1 MGLYLNRGNDA
12 FQIALNSKIYVD
24 KTEMISYTNSCL
36 SSNQRF
42 ICVSRPRRFGKSMA
56 AEMLEAYYCRK
67 CDSKLAFQNLNIAKD
82 DSFETHLNRYDV
94 IFLEMQRLMSRAG
107 GAAELIPYLQKKVI
121 RELRREYSDFIEP
134 DETNLSAALESI
146 YCENKTG
153 FVIIIDEWDCI
164 FREKQSDTAAQRDYL
179 DFLRELLKGQQ
190 YVRLAYMTGILPIKK
205 YGTHSALNIFEEFSM
220 TAPKKLAKYVGFTE
234 EEVKTLCQQYGMDFE
249 ETKRWYDGY
258 RLGDTAHVYNPK
270 SVVDAMLN
278 QEFHSYWVST
288 ETYEALKVYI
298 DLNFDGLKDSIVVM
312 ISGGRCIV
320 NPRTFQND
328 MTTFG
333 KKDDVLTLL
342 VHLGYLAYDSET
354 EEVYIPNMEIQD
366 EFKNAIEGPGWS
378 DVAEAIQASDTLLQA
393 TLAQDEEAV
402 AKGLDMVHMETS
414 SALTYNNELSLSC
427 VITLAYYSARKDY
440 TLIREFPTG
449 KGFADIVFLP
459 RKHSSAPA
467 MIVELKWNLSAQ
479 GAISQIKNQQYV
491 NALKDYKG
499 NLLLVGINY
508 DKNTKVHQCAIEK
521 VEHI

>member
-12 FQIALNSKIYVD
+12 FEIALNSKIYVD
-24 KTEMISYTNSCL
+24 KTEIISYTNGCIG
-36 SSNQRF
+36 SNQRF

-82 DSFETHLNRYDV
+82 ASFKTHLNQYDV
-94 IFLEMQRLMSRAG
+94 IFLEMQRLMSRSG
-107 GAAELIPYLQKKVI
+107 GAVELIPYLQKKVI
-121 RELRREYSDFIEP
+121 QELRREYPDFIEL

-146 YCENKTG
+146 YCENKKG
-153 FVIIIDEWDCI
+153 FIIIIDEWDCI
-164 FREKQSDTAAQRDYL
+164 FREKQSDTAAQRNYL

-190 YVRLAYMTGILPIKK
+190 YVKLAYMTGILPIKK

-234 EEVKTLCQQYGMDFE
+234 EEVQSLCQQYHMDFE

-278 QEFHSYWVST
+278 QEFHSYWIGT

-298 DLNFDGLKDSIVVM
+298 DLNFDGLKDSIIIM
-312 ISGGRCIV
+312 IGGGRCTI

-328 MTTFG
+328 MTTFR

-342 VHLGYLAYDSET
+342 VHLGYLAYDGET
-354 EEVYIPNMEIQD
+354 EEVYIPNMEIED

-378 DVAEAIQASDTLLQA
+378 DVAKAIADSEKLLQA
-393 TLAQDEEAV
+393 TIDQDTEAV
-402 AKGLDMVHMETS
+402 EKGLDLVHMETS
-414 SALTYNNELSLSC
+414 AALAYNNELSLSC

-459 RKHSSAPA
+459 RKHSGGPA
-467 MIVELKWNLSAQ
+467 MVVELKWNRSAQ
-479 GAISQIKNQQYV
+479 GAISQIKSKQYV
-491 NALKDYKG
+491 NALKDYRG

-508 DKNTKVHQCAIEK
+508 DKSTKVHQCAIEK
-521 VEHI
+521 VEQI